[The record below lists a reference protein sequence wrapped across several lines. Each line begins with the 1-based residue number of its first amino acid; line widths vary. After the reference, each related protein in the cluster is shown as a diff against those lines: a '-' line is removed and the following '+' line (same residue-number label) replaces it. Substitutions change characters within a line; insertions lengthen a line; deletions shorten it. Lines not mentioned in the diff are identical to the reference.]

1 MTTPTTLAET
11 WTAAQADAPI
21 DPRATPLI
29 QGRRDYMRGA
39 LDALLHALLTD
50 ISKRHEWAGQK
61 RDAETWKRLFV
72 AAWCRA
78 RGEQIE
84 MPPALDGHGV
94 DIVFRRTSKMSKA
107 EVSELLD
114 YVQAWDAAT
123 ER

>member
-21 DPRATPLI
+21 DPRATPAV
-29 QGRRDYMRGA
+29 QARRDYMRGA

-84 MPPALDGHGV
+84 MLPALDGHGV